1 MVVLIAER
9 KKEAMKMF
17 THSLYIGQL
26 KFKEFNE
33 LF

>member
-1 MVVLIAER
+1 MVVLIER